1 MTFRY
6 VRGTI
11 RNLLLWI
18 TNSLFKKQWL
28 KALINFDSLDK
39 NIWTNHSAKSNPKT
53 LSSNQILS
61 EMCIRNIR
69 PREGGRWV
77 STLSRIFKVKI
88 CYKYIP
94 LCSFVCFEL
103 SFKAYESLKLVIF
116 ACWALFLAE
125 LSLMFWYK
133 FVSNDLSAT
142 WTPSVRKMTLGP
154 WHFFHQL
161 RDSDF
166 SKILDA

>member
-1 MTFRY
+1 MWGGLYETSSHELQ
-6 VRGTI
+6 I
-11 RNLLLWI
+11 LC
-18 TNSLFKKQWL
+18 SKS

-53 LSSNQILS
+53 LRSSQILS
-61 EMCIRNIR
+61 EMCIKNIR
-69 PREGGRWV
+69 PGEGV
-77 STLSRIFKVKI
+77 RIFSTKVKI

-125 LSLMFWYK
+125 RSLIFWYK
-133 FVSNDLSAT
+133 FVSNDLCAT
-142 WTPSVRKMTLGP
+142 WNPQWEKWR
-154 WHFFHQL
+154 
-161 RDSDF
+161 
-166 SKILDA
+166 LDLDISFTN